1 MIYPTRKCVVAAFP
15 NQPPSFPQGDL
26 LDQITNEKL
35 QISPE
40 QLPPVPLETLSE
52 QIPQKYLNMEIQDY
66 MVAFSGMT
74 QSYCVGVVDMV
85 DSTKISARLSV
96 NQYSKYY
103 GIFLNTMARILNRF
117 GGMIIKNAG
126 DSLMFYFPESSKGRR
141 YGFMTCIEGC
151 LAMVEAHTYVGEI
164 VKKEKLPALNY
175 RISCDYG
182 PVIIMKQ
189 NESSQI
195 DMLGPPVNICNK
207 INRMAPHN
215 CFIIGADLY
224 ETVKKFPEYSF
235 TSNGTYSSE
244 LKSSYP
250 VYLVSRK

>member
-1 MIYPTRKCVVAAFP
+1 MNYFYHKSIMDTLPDK
-15 NQPPSFPQGDL
+15 QPSFSQNDI
-26 LDQITNEKL
+26 QVQNANE
-35 QISPE
+35 QSQNISE

-52 QIPQKYLNMEIQDY
+52 QLPQKLLKMDIQDY
-66 MVAFSGMT
+66 MVAFSGQT
-74 QSYCVGVVDMV
+74 QSYCVGIVDMV
-85 DSTKISARLSV
+85 DSTKISARLPVSSS
-96 NQYSKYY
+96 SKYY

-117 GGMIIKNAG
+117 GGMIIKNVG

-151 LAMVEAHTYVGEI
+151 LAMVEAHGYICEMA
-164 VKKEKLPALNY
+164 KKEGLPPFNY

-182 PVIIMKQ
+182 PVVVMKQ

-195 DMLGPPVNICNK
+195 DMIGPPMNICNK

-224 ETVKKFPEYSF
+224 ETTKKFTEYSF
-235 TSNGTYSSE
+235 LSHGKYNSE
-244 LKSSYP
+244 LKSNYSI
-250 VYLVSRK
+250 YLVSRK